1 VELIVR
7 ILQIRRFVA
16 LAAFVVVA
24 SSSVP
29 ARASAADVQAVA
41 GTFSGGAGDWTST
54 SACAPLCSVTNTI
67 DAGSGAS
74 SPGSATVVYT
84 TLGGLLGGLASGA
97 STWRSPAFT
106 WSNATPDHAT
116 LSFAR
121 KAAVSSLLAV
131 GGSAS
136 SRIQLDDLT
145 AGTTTTVVSQGI
157 STAETSFVTRVQL
170 IDPSLLKQSHS
181 YSLLV
186 TTNLSAAALLSNIR
200 VAYDD
205 ISLVGTV
212 ESAGPGSSGGSGA
225 TGGTG
230 AGGGT
235 GGTGGG
241 TGAGASG
248 GTGAAT
254 PGGAAAPAALRLSAP
269 RVVRFQRSHTITLR
283 VRAARAGKGVGHL
296 TITVLVAT
304 TTRRALTGRDG
315 VATVRV
321 SLRGGGPIR
330 ITFRAG
336 GAVATTWVRPR
347 RPVSG

>member
-1 VELIVR
+1 VELILR
-7 ILQIRRFVA
+7 APQIRWFVA
-16 LAAFVVVA
+16 LAAFFLAA
-24 SSSVP
+24 SPSAP
-29 ARASAADVQAVA
+29 ARASEVDVPAIES
-41 GTFSGGAGDWTST
+41 TFSDGAGNWTAT

-67 DAGSGAS
+67 DASSGAS
-74 SPGSATVVYT
+74 SPGSASVVYT
-84 TLGGLLGGLASGA
+84 TLGGLLGGLATGT
-97 STWRSPAFT
+97 STWKSPSFT
-106 WSNATPDHAT
+106 WSSASPDHAT

-145 AGTTTTVVSQGI
+145 TDTTTTVVTQGI
-157 STAETSFVTRVQL
+157 SAADTSFVARAQS

-205 ISLVGTV
+205 INLVGTV
-212 ESAGPGSSGGSGA
+212 ESAGAGGAGG

-230 AGGGT
+230 DAGGT

-241 TGAGASG
+241 AGAG
-248 GTGAAT
+248 T
-254 PGGAAAPAALRLSAP
+254 PGGAAAAGALRLSAP
-269 RVVRFQRSHTITLR
+269 RVVHFQRGRSVTLR
-283 VRAARAGKGVGHL
+283 VRAARAGKAVNHL
-296 TITVLVAT
+296 AISVRFGNTI
-304 TTRRALTGRDG
+304 RRASTGRGG
-315 VATVRV
+315 VATLKV
-321 SLRGGGPIR
+321 SLKAAGPVR

-336 GAVATTWVRPR
+336 SARATTWAR
-347 RPVSG
+347 SGTR